1 MLESAIAALG
11 HLASPLTFLALTG
24 GVLIGMISGAM
35 PGGGV
40 PGLVI
45 LLGFAYHMDPW
56 IAIPLAIGMWST
68 VPTTDTIP
76 AVLLGIPGSTS
87 GQATI
92 LDGHAM
98 ARKGQAGVAL
108 AAAYFGSLVGG
119 LLGAIFLV
127 LTLPIARPLVN
138 QFGSAEFFIMG
149 LVTIAVVGV
158 LSSGA
163 VYKGLAAGALGLLIS
178 TIGFDTINGIPR
190 ATFGQSFLYD
200 GIPLVPM
207 IVGLFAIPELIDLV
221 INDTPI
227 ARQRFENL
235 LADTNKGR
243 REGIMAVV
251 HNWGVVVQSTIIGI
265 IIGVMP
271 GIGGSL
277 ANWLTYAQARQSVK
291 DGIRT
296 FGTGDVRG
304 VIAPETANN
313 AVDGGDLLP
322 TLGFGVPGSVGMA
335 LFMGFLIILGYQ
347 PGPPMI
353 NNNMDVLLGI
363 AFSLAIANVMATG
376 LGLLFTPQIARV
388 ALVRPNVLVP
398 IVLAV
403 LMLSAFQASASMWD
417 LILVLIAAAL
427 GFFMKTYGWPRPPI
441 IIAIVMGDLIEKYYF
456 LAATN
461 YGWTLFLRPAV
472 IVMLVF
478 TAGMVIY
485 TLRLQRQAKLAGAV
499 VGGDDD

>member
-1 MLESAIAALG
+1 MLEAAGSALG
-11 HLASPLTFLALTG
+11 HILTPLPFLALTV
-24 GVLIGMISGAM
+24 GVLIGMVSGAL

-40 PGLVI
+40 PGLII

-56 IAIPLAIGMWST
+56 VAIPLAIGMWST

-108 AAAYFGSLVGG
+108 SAAYFGSMIGG
-119 LLGAIFLV
+119 VLGAIFLFV
-127 LTLPIARPLVN
+127 TLPFARPLVN
-138 QFGSAEFFIMG
+138 TFGSAEFFIMG
-149 LVTIAVVGV
+149 MVTIAVVGV

-163 VYKGLAAGALGLLIS
+163 LFKGLAVGAIGLLIS
-178 TIGFDTINGIPR
+178 TVGFDTINGIPR
-190 ATFGQSFLYD
+190 ATFGIDFLYD
-200 GIPLVPM
+200 GVPLVPM
-207 IVGLFAIPELIDLV
+207 IIGLFALPELIDLV

-227 ARQRFENL
+227 ARQRFESM

-243 REGIMAVV
+243 MEGIRAVLD
-251 HNWGVVVQSTIIGI
+251 NWGVVIQSTIIGI

-277 ANWLTYAQARQSVK
+277 ANWLTYAQARQTVK
-291 DGIRT
+291 DGVKT

-335 LFMGFLIILGYQ
+335 LFMGFLVILGYQ

-376 LGLLFTPQIARV
+376 LGLLFTPQIARI

-398 IVLAV
+398 IVMAI
-403 LMLSAFQASASMWD
+403 LMISAFTSANSFGN
-417 LILVLIAAAL
+417 IFIVLIAGAA

-441 IIAIVMGDLIEKYYF
+441 IISIVMGDMIEKYYF

-461 YGWTLFLRPAV
+461 YGWSMFLRPAV

-478 TAGMVIY
+478 TAAMIVY
-485 TLRLQRQAKLAGAV
+485 TLRLQKRAGVEAPPEEAV
-499 VGGDDD
+499 V